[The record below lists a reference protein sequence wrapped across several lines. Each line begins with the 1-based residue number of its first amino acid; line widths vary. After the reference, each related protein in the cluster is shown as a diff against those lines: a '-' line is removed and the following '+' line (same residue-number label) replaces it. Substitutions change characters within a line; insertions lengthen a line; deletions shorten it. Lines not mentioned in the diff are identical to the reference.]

1 MVEVTDIAIAKLI
14 EKRVDS
20 VRLGVT
26 GGGCSGYEYVFKLDE
41 FQDGDVELDY
51 GKFKFLIDTISQPF
65 LNGMTLDYIKE
76 GLNETF
82 TFQNPNEE
90 ASCGCGVSITFNEDI
105 VSESKRT

>member
-1 MVEVTDIAIAKLI
+1 MIEVTDIAVSKLI
-14 EKRVDS
+14 EKKVDT

-26 GGGCSGYEYVFKLDE
+26 GGGCSGYEYVFELDE
-41 FQDGDVELDY
+41 FKDGDLEVDY
-51 GKFKFLIDTISQPF
+51 GKFKFLIDKMSRPF
-65 LNGMTLDYIKE
+65 LRGMTLDYIKE

-105 VSESKRT
+105 VSESQRA